1 MNWREKRAETIA
13 AAGRKETAK
22 RQTDSVTSIHL
33 EMKKIDAEI
42 LANNGVYPLNE
53 GKLNIQELLRRVEKS
68 PAYLEKKTPRIIAL
82 KTAVTTWLTD
92 TNQKI
97 LRGVANIRRSV
108 NERVDKANDE
118 VDDIRQAW
126 AEAELEHA
134 QTFADLVAANAT
146 ITVLKQQNE
155 ELEAKLADSKIV
167 RFPGKSK

>member
-82 KTAVTTWLTD
+82 KTAVTSWLTD
-92 TNQKI
+92 TDQKI
-97 LRGVANIRRSV
+97 LKGAANIRRSV
-108 NERVDKANDE
+108 TERADKANDE
-118 VDDIRQAW
+118 VDEIRQAW

-146 ITVLKQQNE
+146 IAALKKQNE
-155 ELEAKLADSKIV
+155 DLEAKLTDAKVV